1 MSVGAHG
8 PRRPYRAGRRAKAA
22 AETRA
27 AILDAALRLFVENGY
42 GSVTV
47 GDIAQGV
54 RHSRSTVYA
63 STGGKSSI
71 LASLISGSDWRT
83 RSSMRRS
90 QPSACLRSPR
100 EAVAVAT
107 HGVRIDNE
115 RHFDLVRVL
124 ARRRGASTTAK
135 ETLTRAN
142 RSYREALGVVARRL
156 EDLDALGQ
164 GMLVDRAADILWQ
177 VLGHHSWRV
186 YVTDSGWSWND
197 TEKWLAEQ
205 VSAALL
211 RDRVD

>member
-1 MSVGAHG
+1 MSARAHG

-27 AILDAALRLFVENGY
+27 TILDAALRLFVENGY

-47 GDIAQGV
+47 GDIARKSDTAV
-54 RHSRSTVYA
+54 PTVYA

-71 LASLISGSDWRT
+71 LASLISEGIADPIVDQTLATVGMSSD
-83 RSSMRRS
+83 
-90 QPSACLRSPR
+90 PR
-100 EAVAVAT
+100 KAVAVAT

-124 ARRRGASTTAK
+124 VTAAALDEIAK

-156 EDLDALGQ
+156 EDLDALRQ
-164 GMLVDRAADILWQ
+164 GMSVDRAADILWFF
-177 VLGHHSWRV
+177 LGHHSWRL
-186 YVTDSGWSWND
+186 YVADSGWSWND

-211 RDRVD
+211 SDRVD

>member
-47 GDIAQGV
+47 GDIARESDTAV
-54 RHSRSTVYA
+54 PTVYA

-71 LASLISGSDWRT
+71 LASLISEGIADPIVDETLAAVGMSSD
-83 RSSMRRS
+83 
-90 QPSACLRSPR
+90 PR

-124 ARRRGASTTAK
+124 VTAAALDETAK

-164 GMLVDRAADILWQ
+164 GMFVDRAADILWFF
-177 VLGHHSWRV
+177 LGHHSWRV

-211 RDRVD
+211 SDRGD